1 MSHFLPL
8 LLLLAVLIA
17 GARLGGIAASRLRQP
32 AVFGELLAGVLV
44 GPSLL
49 DLLHWDYF
57 HEPVVATFVRDVAG
71 LGAIFL
77 MFLAGLESDL
87 GQMRAVGRPA
97 LLGAAGG
104 VLLPFAGGYA
114 LARLWGFGAWEGA
127 FVGTILTATSV
138 SISAQTLMDMRRLRT
153 REGAAILGAAVIDDV
168 LAVLVL
174 SLVLALHPAA
184 GGGGG
189 TGLVAVREVV
199 VKIALFFGAVFLS
212 RRVLYRLVEL
222 ATRAGIHQTFFTF
235 VVVAALGYSWAAE
248 ALGGVAAITGAY
260 LAGVLFQGT
269 GHRELIEDRIRP
281 FAYAFFVPVFLVG
294 IGLEADVGET
304 VGDPAF
310 VGLVTVL
317 AVVSK
322 LAGVLAGGMAAGFGF
337 TPSLRFGVGMISRGE
352 IAMII
357 AILGLERGII
367 DERVFS
373 AMVIMTL
380 VTTVVTP
387 VLLRLSFRE
396 RARRAH

>member
-1 MSHFLPL
+1 MGHFLPL
-8 LLLLAVLIA
+8 LLLLVLLIA
-17 GARLGGIAASRLRQP
+17 GARLGGIAASRLGQP
-32 AVFGELLAGVLV
+32 AVFGELMAGVLL

-49 DLLHWDYF
+49 GILHWDYF
-57 HEPVVATFVRDVAG
+57 RQPVLETFVRDVAG

-87 GQMRAVGRPA
+87 EQMRTVGRPA
-97 LLGAAGG
+97 FLGAAGG

-114 LARLWGFGAWEGA
+114 LCRLWGFGTWESA
-127 FVGTILTATSV
+127 FVGTVLTATSV

-189 TGLVAVREVV
+189 GGPAVLLVLVRIV
-199 VKIALFFGAVFLS
+199 LFFAAVLAS
-212 RRVLYRLVEL
+212 RRVLHSLVEL
-222 ATRAGIHQTFFTF
+222 ATRAGVHQTFFTF
-235 VVVAALGYSWAAE
+235 VVVAALGYAWAAE

-260 LAGVLFQGT
+260 LAGVLFQGA
-269 GHRELIEDRIRP
+269 GHRELLEERLRP

-294 IGLEADVGET
+294 IGLEADVRET
-304 VGDPAF
+304 AGDAAF
-310 VGLVTVL
+310 VALVTAL
-317 AVVSK
+317 AVLSK
-322 LAGVLAGGMAAGFGF
+322 LLGVLVGGVAAGFGF
-337 TPSLRFGVGMISRGE
+337 TPSLRFGVGMVSRGE

-357 AILGLERGII
+357 SLLGLERGII

-380 VTTVVTP
+380 FTTVVTP

-396 RARRAH
+396 RARRGG